1 MRGMPHAI
9 ELEPSVV
16 LPSAKR
22 QKTKHQ
28 PSSPSSPLSII
39 DPLDNEAPGSISF
52 GTISQ
57 SASRAPSVH
66 SRRSSFQLRRSS
78 SSTGSLQEHKNIE
91 RMMNSDPISK
101 KKQRRINNHNQQHHN
116 RSPNMSY
123 SNPIYLSG
131 DDEEMD
137 EEMDVEFVPTTDSQ
151 VPYQGTMTKDDPT
164 ARHSYSSQTIKGQSI
179 GKRSPYFPSN
189 TGANGTLKQRQDH
202 SATEDHNE
210 DQPRR
215 LNDMFIPVNG
225 LRRTSDVNMSSDL
238 DELQE
243 GGNTVGHSAD
253 TNITLS
259 TTRSRQTSPAK
270 VSTSTSKRMY
280 STEFDQGLPESNIKP
295 STFATG
301 ESKVQKKAQ
310 EPKVRVREKKPPW
323 AVEVAALSYAG
334 KFLEQPGTSLVFD
347 ANDRCY
353 TIHCKDQPTSIR
365 IRPDK
370 LQKIQYA
377 DAGGKVRFLSS
388 KSGNEENLLD
398 LQFPSDKDAT
408 VLVNRL
414 AEQAMCKTQILPR

>member
-9 ELEPSVV
+9 ELDSGPV

-52 GTISQ
+52 GTLSQ
-57 SASRAPSVH
+57 RTSRAPSVH

-101 KKQRRINNHNQQHHN
+101 KKQRRLNNNSQQYHN

-123 SNPIYLSG
+123 SNPIDLSG
-131 DDEEMD
+131 DDD
-137 EEMDVEFVPTTDSQ
+137 EEMEVDYVPTVDSRI
-151 VPYQGTMTKDDPT
+151 PYQGTMRKDDPS
-164 ARHSYSSQTIKGQSI
+164 ARHSYSSQTTQGQSM
-179 GKRSPYFPSN
+179 GKPSPYFPF
-189 TGANGTLKQRQDH
+189 TAKANGTLKRQ
-202 SATEDHNE
+202 SCSTTENHNE
-210 DQPRR
+210 DQSRR
-215 LNDMFIPVNG
+215 LNDMFIPING
-225 LRRTSDVNMSSDL
+225 LRRTSDVAMSSDL

-243 GGNTVGHSAD
+243 GGNTVGHTAD
-253 TNITLS
+253 TNVTLS
-259 TTRSRQTSPAK
+259 NTHSRQTSPAK
-270 VSTSTSKRMY
+270 VPTSTSNRIS

-295 STFATG
+295 STFATI
-301 ESKVQKKAQ
+301 ESDIRKRAQ
-310 EPKVRVREKKPPW
+310 GPKVRVREKKSRW
-323 AVEVAALSYAG
+323 AVEVSALSYAG
-334 KFLEQPGTSLVFD
+334 AFLEQQGMSLVYD
-347 ANDRCY
+347 ENDGFYAVVRDGKP
-353 TIHCKDQPTSIR
+353 INIR

-370 LQKIQYA
+370 LQRIQCA

-388 KSGNEENLLD
+388 KSRDEENVLD
-398 LQFPSDKDAT
+398 LQFPSDRDAI

-414 AEQAMCKTQILPR
+414 TEQAMCKTQIFPR

>member
-9 ELEPSVV
+9 ELDNSLV

-22 QKTKHQ
+22 QKTRHQ

-52 GTISQ
+52 GTLSQ

-91 RMMNSDPISK
+91 RLMNSDPISK
-101 KKQRRINNHNQQHHN
+101 KKQRRLNNQSQQHYN

-131 DDEEMD
+131 DEEEMD
-137 EEMDVEFVPTTDSQ
+137 EEMDVEFVPTADNQ
-151 VPYQGTMTKDDPT
+151 IPHQGTMRKDDPT
-164 ARHSYSSQTIKGQSI
+164 TRHSYFSQMTQGQSI
-179 GKRSPYFPSN
+179 EKRSPYFPSI
-189 TGANGTLKQRQDH
+189 TGANGTLKQQQAR
-202 SATEDHNE
+202 SATEDHNG
-210 DQPRR
+210 DQSRR
-215 LNDMFIPVNG
+215 LNHMFIPING

-243 GGNTVGHSAD
+243 GGNTVGHTAD
-253 TNITLS
+253 RNITSS
-259 TTRSRQTSPAK
+259 TTRSRQTSP
-270 VSTSTSKRMY
+270 VMVPTSTSKRMS

-295 STFATG
+295 STFAT
-301 ESKVQKKAQ
+301 EEAKIPKTAQ
-310 EPKVRVREKKPPW
+310 EPKVRIREKKPPW

-334 KFLEQPGTSLVFD
+334 EFLEQPGMSLVYD
-347 ANDRCY
+347 ENDRCY
-353 TIHCKDQPTSIR
+353 GFNRNDQPTGIR

-377 DAGGKVRFLSS
+377 DAGGQVRFLSS
-388 KSGNEENLLD
+388 KSANEDNMLD
-398 LQFPSDKDAT
+398 LQFSSDKDAA

-414 AEQAMCKTQILPR
+414 AGQAMCKTQIFPR